1 MMSKIQIE
9 NKYGVKIACGKYW
22 SPFGRKFR
30 NDYRIY
36 SADGCPWDKGFSTL
50 KEVEKECREWSKQ
63 LLEIKE
69 KVEAVKRGE

>member
-1 MMSKIQIE
+1 MSLYYPKKERYSTEDLIE
-9 NKYGVKIACGKYW
+9 ITRLLR
-22 SPFGRKFR
+22 SP
-30 NDYRIY
+30 
-36 SADGCPWDKGFSTL
+36 DGCPWDKGFSTL